1 MSRHKKTFL
10 AAVVL
15 AVALAVFLGGMAHYG
30 WGGGELQFDIEFY
43 AKADPELG
51 RSFSYDDYAATLKY
65 VNRQGMVNYKDLKA
79 KRTRLD
85 AFCRLM
91 GNLEPK
97 VLQKWDKQKQLAF
110 WINAYNALTLKV
122 IIDNYPIKARLLKSL
137 AYPKNS
143 IRQIPNVWDKLQFLV
158 AGQKMTLNQIEHEVL
173 RKKFN
178 EPRIHV
184 ALVCAA
190 MSCPALRNEPY
201 FGKTL
206 NKQFDDQ
213 ARKFLSVPTKFRV
226 DRKSKKVHLS
236 KIFKWFGAD
245 FIENYKPAQGFAGHS
260 EAERSV
266 LNFLSKHLS
275 DADGEYLR
283 TGKYK
288 IVYLDYNW
296 TLNAQKPKKE

>member
-1 MSRHKKTFL
+1 MSKHKKTFL
-10 AAVVL
+10 AAIVL
-15 AVALAVFLGGMAHYG
+15 AVALAVILGGKAHYG
-30 WGGGELQFDIEFY
+30 WGGSGLQFDTEFY
-43 AKADPELG
+43 AKANPKPSK
-51 RSFSYDDYAATLKY
+51 SFSYDDYAATLKY
-65 VNRQGMVNYKDLKA
+65 VDRQGMVNYKDLKA

-97 VLQKWDKQKQLAF
+97 VIAKWDKQKQLAF

-122 IIDNYPIKARLLKSL
+122 IIDNYPIKAGLLKSL
-137 AYPKNS
+137 TYPKNS
-143 IRQIPNVWDKLQFLV
+143 IRQIPGVWNKVQFLV
-158 AGQKMTLNQIEHEVL
+158 LGEKMTLNQIEHEVL

-190 MSCPALRNEPY
+190 MGCPPLRNEP
-201 FGKTL
+201 FLGKKI

-213 ARKFLSVPTKFRV
+213 TRKFLSAPTRFRL
-226 DRKSKKVHLS
+226 DRKSKKVYLS

-245 FIENYKPAQGFAGHS
+245 FIQSYKPEQGFVGHG
-260 EAERSV
+260 EAEQSV
-266 LNFLSKHLS
+266 LNFLSKHLPA
-275 DADGEYLR
+275 ADGEYLR

-288 IVYLDYNW
+288 IVYLDYDW
-296 TLNAQKPKKE
+296 TLNEPKPKKE